1 MFETGQKSLVESVVP
16 MRYSK
21 QVLVGNW
28 LDRRN
33 SIDGQSNAILP
44 GLKGPQGCEHH
55 CTTSQDTY
63 TAVAFTGIAAKRDFE
78 EKRMMAFENYQ
89 RGTSASVQ
97 FIDDEAWKEN
107 YTTLNTL
114 IFGDLLKPHP
124 KAQCQSPP
132 AAAGHKMVKRKS
144 VKQKREI
151 DLMQSFGNQAKI
163 LNIAKQMRFQEVHD
177 KINSMQTTYSTSY
190 NRVRKNDTVFEF
202 GPDYDGVVKFDIV
215 C

>member
-1 MFETGQKSLVESVVP
+1 

-55 CTTSQDTY
+55 RTLSQDTY
-63 TAVAFTGIAAKRDFE
+63 TDVAFTGNATIRDFE
-78 EKRMMAFENYQ
+78 EQRMMAFENYR
-89 RGTSASVQ
+89 RGTSASVH
-97 FIDDEAWKEN
+97 FIDNEALKDN

-124 KAQCQSPP
+124 KAECQNP
-132 AAAGHKMVKRKS
+132 AATAGHNMVKRQSGKH
-144 VKQKREI
+144 KREI
-151 DLMQSFGNQAKI
+151 DLMQSFGNQARVQ
-163 LNIAKQMRFQEVHD
+163 NIAKQIRYQELHE
-177 KINSMQTTYSTSY
+177 KINSMQTTYSSSY